1 MAKIYIKVEMT
12 KRFLKQKRLTLGKV
26 SASND
31 IDIRLYES

>member
-1 MAKIYIKVEMT
+1 MT